1 VSGTA
6 LSRVKLEQNQP
17 LGNRDHNNI
26 AALAGATAFDQR
38 ERTA

>member
-6 LSRVKLEQNQP
+6 LTLPEWAQP
-17 LGNRDHNNI
+17 RGMEITQNI
-26 AALAGATAFDQR
+26 AALAGATPFDQR